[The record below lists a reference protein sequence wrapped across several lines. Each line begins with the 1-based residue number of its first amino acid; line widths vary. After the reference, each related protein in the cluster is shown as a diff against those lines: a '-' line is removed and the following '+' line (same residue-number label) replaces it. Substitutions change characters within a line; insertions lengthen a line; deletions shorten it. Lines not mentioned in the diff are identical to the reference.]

1 MFGEALCSRLSL
13 EAGQRWIM
21 PAFTVSFSFLDPQSR
36 KGIYFKQDGQ
46 RFGSDRTLKFCT
58 DVKYEIRV
66 TVKPS
71 VARLR

>member
-1 MFGEALCSRLSL
+1 MGVANEQGGASAETDYSK
-13 EAGQRWIM
+13 M

-36 KGIYFKQDGQ
+36 RGVFFKQDGQ
-46 RFGSDRTLKFCT
+46 RFATDRTIKFCT

-71 VARLR
+71 VAPLR